1 MAVTSNTTT
10 TATGA
15 VVIKTVLTD
24 GTSEVGAAETTFSS
38 DDTTGSETL
47 GHRTMRTSVWFN
59 VPAEGN
65 PFTNLKAVASGLASH
80 YTAVGTFL
88 TSITSE

>member
-15 VVIKTVLTD
+15 VVIRTVLTD
-24 GTSEVGAAETTFSS
+24 GESEVGRAETTFES
-38 DDTTGSETL
+38 DDTAGSETQ

-59 VPAEGN
+59 VPAEGT
-65 PFTNLKAVASGLASH
+65 PFTNMKAVAAGLETH
-80 YTAVGTFL
+80 
-88 TSITSE
+88 